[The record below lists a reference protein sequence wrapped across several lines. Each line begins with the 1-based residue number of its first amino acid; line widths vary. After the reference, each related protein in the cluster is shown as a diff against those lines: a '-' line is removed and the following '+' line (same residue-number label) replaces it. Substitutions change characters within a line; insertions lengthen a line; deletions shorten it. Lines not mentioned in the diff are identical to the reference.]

1 MEINFENTV
10 NDMEILMRYRFSR
23 IIWSKIFYF
32 IMRCVII
39 LIPIV
44 TTIDYFIENK
54 KPLLIV
60 SIVLILL
67 IGLLFTIV
75 AIYIVFKFL
84 PKLIQK
90 RIKKISERFFKVDK
104 FFSMKKKIIVNDK
117 GIIIIYGD
125 EKKEFIFKNNTKID
139 EFEGRILITE
149 VNKLNKIVRVYPIVI
164 PKSVFKDEIE
174 KNQFI
179 LTVELTIA
187 NEII

>member
-10 NDMEILMRYRFSR
+10 NDMETLMRYRFSK

-32 IMRCVII
+32 IMRCTII

-44 TTIDYFIENK
+44 TTVDYFIENK

-60 SIVLILL
+60 SILLILL
-67 IGLLFTIV
+67 IGLVFTMV

-104 FFSMKKKIIVNDK
+104 FFSMKKKIIVNDT

-139 EFEGRILITE
+139 EFEGRILITL
-149 VNKLNKIVRVYPIVI
+149 VNKLNKIIKVYPIVI
-164 PKSVFKDEIE
+164 PTSIFKDEIE
-174 KNQFI
+174 KKQFI
-179 LTVELTIA
+179 SMIETTIT
-187 NEII
+187 N